1 MKVLSLFDGISCC
14 RVALGNTPGI
24 EYLASEI
31 DKNAIKIAKKNYPNT
46 VHLGDVKDIS
56 GAKLPSDIDLLIGG
70 SPCTDLSI
78 AMKGRTGL
86 EGNRSK
92 LFYEYLRILQQT
104 KPKWFILENV
114 ASMPDK
120 DKDIITEAL
129 GVQPVMLNAALVSA
143 QNRRRYFW
151 TNIPI
156 KGLPADRG
164 FKISDVLESEVDEKY
179 IVKSKFTERKVASKN
194 DVMEIGYIKEAT
206 GQAHQAN
213 RVYDPAGKSPTL
225 LASVSGL
232 IQVGKSKFTEKK
244 VANRN
249 DVKQLG
255 YVSNGNGQANR
266 VYDPSGKS
274 PPLMSSSGGLFKIG
288 RDVGR
293 RLTKDGVRC
302 DDDKTVKI
310 TRRIE
315 TREDGKCGTL
325 TSVLKDNLVVGDV
338 IRKLTP
344 VECERLMGLPDNY
357 TEGISMTAR
366 YKAVGNAFHVEIIKW
381 ILSHIP
387 Q

>member
-14 RVALGNTPGI
+14 RVALGNAPGI

-179 IVKSKFTERKVASKN
+179 IVKSKFTE
-194 DVMEIGYIKEAT
+194 
-206 GQAHQAN
+206 
-213 RVYDPAGKSPTL
+213 
-225 LASVSGL
+225 
-232 IQVGKSKFTEKK
+232 KK

-249 DVKQLG
+249 DVKQVG
-255 YVSNGNGQANR
+255 HVSNGNGQANR
-266 VYDPSGKS
+266 VYDPEGKS
-274 PPLMSSSGGLFKIG
+274 APLMSSCGGLFKIG

-366 YKAVGNAFHVEIIKW
+366 YKAIGNAFHVEIIKW

>member
-1 MKVLSLFDGISCC
+1 MYMKVLSLFDGISCC

-46 VHLGDVKDIS
+46 IHLGDVKDIS
-56 GAKLPSDIDLLIGG
+56 GAKLPSGLDLLIGG

-114 ASMPDK
+114 ASMSDK
-120 DKDIITEAL
+120 DKAIITEAL
-129 GVQPVMLNAALVSA
+129 GVQPVMINASLVSA
-143 QNRRRYFW
+143 QNRKRYFW

-164 FKISDVLESEVDEKY
+164 LKVADILEENVDDKY
-179 IVKSKFTERKVASKN
+179 TIKSKYTERKVASKN
-194 DVMEIGYIKEAT
+194 DVIEVGYIKEAT

-225 LASVSGL
+225 LASVAGL
-232 IQVGKSKFTEKK
+232 IQIGHI
-244 VANRN
+244 ANTN
-249 DVKQLG
+249 
-255 YVSNGNGQANR
+255 SQANR
-266 VYDPSGKS
+266 VYDTSGKS
-274 PPLMSSSGGLFKIG
+274 ATLTALAGGSGG
-288 RDVGR
+288 
-293 RLTKDGVRC
+293 
-302 DDDKTVKI
+302 KTGLYK
-310 TRRIE
+310 
-315 TREDGKCGTL
+315 
-325 TSVLKDNLVVGDV
+325 TSTA

-344 VECERLMGLPDNY
+344 VECERLMGLPDGY

-381 ILSHIP
+381 ILTHIP